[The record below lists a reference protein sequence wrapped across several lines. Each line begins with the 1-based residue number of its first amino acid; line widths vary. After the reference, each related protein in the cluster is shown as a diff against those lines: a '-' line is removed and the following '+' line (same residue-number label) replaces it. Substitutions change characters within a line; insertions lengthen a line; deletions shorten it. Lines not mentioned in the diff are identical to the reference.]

1 MNLPPNLPLN
11 LPPKRRFTTRW
22 VGRLVLG
29 LATLLLLLALLAWAA
44 VRASLPQLDG
54 SITLSGLNAPL
65 NISRDALGSAVL
77 QGSNPLDLARGLGF
91 VHAQERFFEMDLTRR
106 SAAGE
111 LSALFGEVALERD
124 KTRRTHRLRAR
135 LTERLAQL
143 PADEQAL
150 LQAYSSGVNSGLA
163 ALNLRPWQYLLL
175 RVEPQ
180 GWQPVDS
187 LLVIGEMFWML
198 QGTSMD
204 AGFERSLL
212 RERTGDVLFDWLNPR
227 GGRWDAA
234 LDGSALPA
242 LQLPTPEQLDLR
254 RASGGQPPS
263 ATLSSASA
271 SVEEAVIG
279 SNNWAVAGSRTAHG
293 GAMLANDMHLGLAVP
308 SIWYRAQVEL
318 TDASNNNNNNTK
330 PLRAAGL
337 TLPGLPALVVGSNGA
352 VAWGFTNAYGQWFDW
367 IKLPANIAP
376 ERLRRFQENIAVK
389 GGAARPLE
397 VLEFDGAPVVREL
410 PGLAGQPNERYA
422 LRWIAHQGEA
432 FNLKLAQ
439 MLQAQT
445 ADAAALIAQA
455 SGMPHQNILIADSAG
470 NIVWTVAGRLWS
482 QPGIAQSYARFQS
495 AATEPLPAHTWL
507 TPADYPLL
515 KNPSDGQLWTAN
527 NRQLGGPAAEV
538 IGDGGFD
545 LGARS
550 QQIRD
555 RLSQTAR
562 FDEASLGALH
572 LDNEARFL
580 STWSQRL
587 LPLLERSP
595 AHREAAQVLQ
605 QWNGRADAD
614 QVGYRLVRAARLK
627 TLDLL
632 WATWTQPFLAV
643 PAAGQPPDEKKGMKW
658 RAQFEYSVSQAL
670 DQQPAHLLPPGFAS
684 WDALLLAQVDA
695 AVLDLTLNG
704 KQALAQATWGQ
715 HNRSQIQHVLSRA
728 IPVLAQLLDMPSV
741 PQGGDSNLPHVAQAA
756 FGQSERLVVSPGH
769 EEAATLSMPGGQ
781 SGHPLSPFYAA
792 GHADWAQGRN
802 TPLLAGPALH
812 RLSAAPAN

>member
-1 MNLPPNLPLN
+1 MNLPLHRPTP
-11 LPPKRRFTTRW
+11 RRFTTRW
-22 VGRLVLG
+22 VSRLLLG
-29 LATLLLLLALLAWAA
+29 LAALLLLLALLAWAA

-54 SITLSGLNAPL
+54 PITLPDLKAPL
-65 NISRDALGSAVL
+65 NISRDALGSVVL

-111 LSALFGEVALERD
+111 LSALFGAVALERD

-175 RVEPQ
+175 RAEPQ

-204 AGFERSLL
+204 AGFERGQL
-212 RERTGDVLFDWLNPR
+212 RERSGDVLFDWLNPR

-242 LQLPTPEQLDLR
+242 LQLPTPAQLDLR
-254 RASGGQPPS
+254 RANSSQPRS
-263 ATLSSASA
+263 AMLSNSST
-271 SVEEAVIG
+271 EEVVIG
-279 SNNWAVAGSRTAHG
+279 SNNWAVAGRRTAHG

-308 SIWYRAQVEL
+308 SIWYRAQLEL
-318 TDASNNNNNNTK
+318 TDLNSNTK

-337 TLPGLPALVVGSNGA
+337 TLPGLPTLVVGSNGA

-367 IKLPANIAP
+367 IKLPASIAP

-397 VLEFDGAPVVREL
+397 VLEFDGAPVVREQ
-410 PGLAGQPNERYA
+410 PGLAGQPGERYA

-482 QPGIAQSYARFQS
+482 QPGIAKSYARFQ
-495 AATEPLPAHTWL
+495 AAAAEPLPAHTWL

-527 NRQLGGPAAEV
+527 NRQLGGAAAEA

-545 LGARS
+545 LGARA

-562 FDEASLGALH
+562 FDEASLGAIH

-587 LPLLERSP
+587 LPVLERSP

-614 QVGYRLVRAARLK
+614 QVGYRLLRAARLK

-632 WATWTQPFLAV
+632 WATWTQPFLAA
-643 PAAGQPPDEKKGMKW
+643 PPAGQSADEKKPMKW

-670 DQQPAHLLPPGFAS
+670 DQQPAHLLPPGFAN

-704 KQALAQATWGQ
+704 QQPLAQATWGQ

-728 IPVLAQLLDMPSV
+728 MPVLAQLLDMPSV

-756 FGQSERLVVSPGH
+756 FGQSERLVVSPGR

-781 SGHPLSPFYAA
+781 SGHPLSPFYGA
-792 GHADWAQGRN
+792 GHADWAQGRS

-812 RLSAAPAN
+812 RLSATPAN

>member
-1 MNLPPNLPLN
+1 MTLTLNFPPNLPLN
-11 LPPKRRFTTRW
+11 PPPKRRFTTRW

-29 LATLLLLLALLAWAA
+29 LVALLLLLALLAWAA

-54 SITLSGLNAPL
+54 SITLTGVSAPL
-65 NISRDALGSAVL
+65 SISRDALGSAVL

-111 LSALFGEVALERD
+111 LSALFGAVALERD
-124 KTRRTHRLRAR
+124 KARRVHRMRAR

-163 ALNLRPWQYLLL
+163 ALHLRPWQYLLL
-175 RVEPQ
+175 RAEPQ

-198 QGTSMD
+198 QGTSVD

-212 RERTGDVLFDWLNPR
+212 RERSGDVLFDWLNPR

-234 LDGSALPA
+234 LDGSAMAA
-242 LQLPTPEQLDLR
+242 LQMPSAEQIDLR
-254 RASGGQPPS
+254 RANGSQPPKPS
-263 ATLSSASA
+263 VSSASA
-271 SVEEAVIG
+271 EERVIG
-279 SNNWAVAGSRTAHG
+279 SNNWAVAGSRTAQG

-308 SIWYRAQVEL
+308 SIWYRAQLEL
-318 TDASNNNNNNTK
+318 TDANSAK

-367 IKLPANIAP
+367 IKLPATIAP

-389 GGAARPLE
+389 GAAARPLD
-397 VLEFDGAPVVREL
+397 VLEFDGSPVVREVQEQ
-410 PGLAGQPNERYA
+410 PGHAGQPNERYA

-470 NIVWTVAGRLWS
+470 NIVWTVAGRLWW
-482 QPGIAQSYARFQS
+482 QPGIAQSYARFQT
-495 AATEPLPAHTWL
+495 AAAEPLPAHSWL
-507 TPADYPLL
+507 TPADYPLI

-527 NRQLGGPAAEV
+527 NRQLGGAAAEA

-545 LGARS
+545 LGARAPS
-550 QQIRD
+550 R
-555 RLSQTAR
+555 SATGSAR
-562 FDEASLGALH
+562 PPVLTRPAWVRFTSTTRRVSSALGVSACCPC
-572 LDNEARFL
+572 
-580 STWSQRL
+580 WS
-587 LPLLERSP
+587 
-595 AHREAAQVLQ
+595 
-605 QWNGRADAD
+605 
-614 QVGYRLVRAARLK
+614 AARR
-627 TLDLL
+627 T
-632 WATWTQPFLAV
+632 A
-643 PAAGQPPDEKKGMKW
+643 
-658 RAQFEYSVSQAL
+658 
-670 DQQPAHLLPPGFAS
+670 
-684 WDALLLAQVDA
+684 
-695 AVLDLTLNG
+695 
-704 KQALAQATWGQ
+704 KQRKCC
-715 HNRSQIQHVLSRA
+715 N
-728 IPVLAQLLDMPSV
+728 
-741 PQGGDSNLPHVAQAA
+741 
-756 FGQSERLVVSPGH
+756 
-769 EEAATLSMPGGQ
+769 
-781 SGHPLSPFYAA
+781 SG
-792 GHADWAQGRN
+792 
-802 TPLLAGPALH
+802 T
-812 RLSAAPAN
+812 AAPMPIRSATGWSAPRG